1 MSAPLQRNAQL
12 TPSNS
17 APRRRNNN
25 AWNPSGLLLRPRP
38 TDIVLRPSDNV
49 SKPNGS
55 VPKPR
60 LRQRKVLRNVK
71 AHRLKSSEPSKRLNR
86 PDWNRSASV
95 SSLQKS
101 STEFWRLER
110 P

>member
-17 APRRRNNN
+17 ASRRRNNN
-25 AWNPSGLLLRPRP
+25 AWNPSAGLELKPNVQLLRPRP

-49 SKPNGS
+49 SKPNGN

-60 LRQRKVLRNVK
+60 LRQRKLLRNVK
-71 AHRLKSSEPSKRLNR
+71 SLRLKSSEPGKRLNR

-95 SSLQKS
+95 SS
-101 STEFWRLER
+101 W
-110 P
+110 